1 MGTILT
7 PEQSNAQQELALLN
21 GVFLHPVYMSRPPI
35 YERLTVKPCK
45 PRSSQRLKRQ
55 SKSRE
60 SPDVKCLS
68 ANKGARRRKMA
79 RFSTSAP
86 RFSFPPPFF
95 FFFFFFLRGR
105 FGTSLYS
112 SATKLPQPKPVNRP
126 LQPMLTITGWGE
138 KGHSR
143 CSEKVL
149 ADIGRR
155 NAAAR
160 MFAGRLEES
169 LTSPN
174 TVGSVNPYQHA

>member
-1 MGTILT
+1 
-7 PEQSNAQQELALLN
+7 
-21 GVFLHPVYMSRPPI
+21 MSRPPI
-35 YERLTVKPCK
+35 YEKLTVKPCK
-45 PRSSQRLKRQ
+45 PRSSERLKRQ
-55 SKSRE
+55 PKSRE

-79 RFSTSAP
+79 RFSASAP
-86 RFSFPPPFF
+86 RFPP
-95 FFFFFFLRGR
+95 FFFFFLRGR

-155 NAAAR
+155 NAAVW
-160 MFAGRLEES
+160 MFAGRVEGS
-169 LTSPN
+169 FTSPN